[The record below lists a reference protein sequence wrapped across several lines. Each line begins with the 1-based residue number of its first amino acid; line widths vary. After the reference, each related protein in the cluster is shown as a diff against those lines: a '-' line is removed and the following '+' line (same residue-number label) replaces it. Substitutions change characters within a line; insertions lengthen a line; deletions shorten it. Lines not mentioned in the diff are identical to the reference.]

1 MRASFIGLFYVDN
14 KEKAFLERLH
24 KKYNKKNFE
33 FLKDGN
39 NQTIAVDGEPLNL
52 SWNPPLNELSDTYG
66 EATEVLYEDCIIAIK
81 ESIQIKKDKKRKAK
95 KAYLNKKIVN
105 K

>member
-1 MRASFIGLFYVDN
+1 MDN

-52 SWNPPLNELSDTYG
+52 SWNPPLNELSDVRG

-81 ESIQIKKDKKRKAK
+81 ESIQSKKDKKRKAK